1 MHSLLFGFFVALA
14 SVATSDRALDLSSND
29 RRTIP
34 IYNGQCDNP
43 FTPVEGS
50 LCYFLSYDQMETDWL
65 SAQMVCSWLHPNG
78 RLAEFETSEELV
90 HATLFLLNDNGNGT
104 SPWAAPGPWIGAIEL
119 GDSNEFVWASSNSPI
134 EATNWSPSRPNS
146 PTFGDGV
153 ALDASNSF
161 EWINLSNATEA
172 PILCEI
178 PSNPLDVLCPEGFF
192 SLGDSCYAVYDE
204 YPNKLPWDEAQSFCG
219 SLAAGGRLVELE
231 NAEEIN
237 RLKDHLM
244 ESDYYCES
252 YWIGGEEVG
261 DTSTFVWASTGQ
273 MIGDSDWLPG
283 EPNNSGSGDAI
294 FLWCPANWQ
303 WYDYSKTYPHNP
315 ICEAPPIAV

>member
-1 MHSLLFGFFVALA
+1 MHSLLFGLFLALA
-14 SVATSDRALDLSSND
+14 SVATTIDGTLDLPSNE

-34 IYNGQCDNP
+34 IYDGQCDNP

-90 HATLFLLNDNGNGT
+90 HATLFLFNDNGNAT
-104 SPWAAPGPWIGAIEL
+104 RPWAAPGPWIGAIEL
-119 GDSNEFVWASSNSPI
+119 ADSNEFVWASSNSSI

-153 ALDASNSF
+153 ALDVANFF
-161 EWINLSNATEA
+161 EWIDLSNATEA

-178 PSNPLDVLCPEGFF
+178 PSNPSEVLCPEGFF
-192 SLGDSCYAVYDE
+192 SLGDSCYAVFDNGTY
-204 YPNKLPWDEAQSFCG
+204 LRWDEAQTFCG

-231 NAEEIN
+231 NAEEIT
-237 RLKDHLM
+237 RLKDHLKGNGY
-244 ESDYYCES
+244 ECDWG

-261 DTSTFVWASTGQ
+261 DTNTFAWASTGQ
-273 MIGDSDWLPG
+273 WIGDSDWAPG
-283 EPNNSGSGDAI
+283 YPNDSGSGDAI
-294 FLWCPANWQ
+294 GLYCGSNCKSSPSALVSLPLRLSQRVN
-303 WYDYSKTYPHNP
+303 
-315 ICEAPPIAV
+315 

>member
-14 SVATSDRALDLSSND
+14 SVATINGALELSSND

-34 IYNGQCDNP
+34 IYDGQCDNP

-90 HATLFLLNDNGNGT
+90 HATLFLFNDNGNGIR
-104 SPWAAPGPWIGAIEL
+104 PWAAPGPWIGAIEL

-153 ALDASNSF
+153 ALDIANF
-161 EWINLSNATEA
+161 YEWIDLSNATQA

-178 PSNPLDVLCPEGFF
+178 PSNPLEVLCPEGFIL
-192 SLGDSCYAVYDE
+192 LGDSCYAVYDDRSMT
-204 YPNKLPWDEAQSFCG
+204 WDEAQTFCG
-219 SLAAGGRLVELE
+219 SLTAGGRLVELE
-231 NAEEIN
+231 TAEEIT
-237 RLKDHLM
+237 RLKDLL
-244 ESDYYCES
+244 ESGCGCGP

-261 DTSTFVWASTGQ
+261 DTNTFVWASTGQ
-273 MIGDSDWLPG
+273 RIGDSDWYPG
-283 EPNNSGSGDAI
+283 EPNGGGSGEVI
-294 FLWCPANWQ
+294 YLYCPNNWQ
-303 WYDYSKTYPHNP
+303 WWDVLKLNSYYFV
-315 ICEAPPIAV
+315 CEAPPTAV